1 MQLMKLLE
9 FPMFRQASPYDC
21 GVIAAQAV
29 LAYFGINL
37 RADHIIKE
45 AGTTTSGTSVEG
57 IIQVLRNAN
66 LECDA
71 RILTIDEIKAAIDQS
86 NPVIVVL
93 QAWCDKPVA
102 KWEECWTEG
111 HYVII
116 IGYDTHRLYF
126 EDPSSIQRTFLT
138 LRAFKQRWHD
148 IDDRGKKY
156 LNYGIIV
163 SGKKPEFSYRTFI
176 PLG

>member
-1 MQLMKLLE
+1 MAIMKLLE
-9 FPMFRQASPYDC
+9 FPMFRQASPNDC

-37 RADHIIKE
+37 RADYIIKE
-45 AGTTTSGTSVEG
+45 AGTSTSGTSVDG
-57 IIQVLRNAN
+57 IIKVLQDAG
-66 LECDA
+66 LQCDG
-71 RILTIDEIKAAIDQS
+71 RVLTIEEIKTSIDQG

-93 QAWCDKPVA
+93 QAWCETT

-116 IGYDTHRLYF
+116 IGYDAHRLYF

-148 IDDRGKKY
+148 IDDNGKKY
-156 LNYGIIV
+156 INYGIIV